1 MKELRFFLR
10 LFAAERRW
18 MIAGAVLMLTTLVA
32 SIALLSISGW
42 FITAAA
48 LAGIAALPLNFF
60 TPGASIRLFAILRT
74 LSRYAER
81 LVTHNATFRLLSRL
95 RVWFFERAIPL
106 APARLGGYRSG
117 DLLNRV
123 TADIDA
129 LDNLYIR
136 VLAPTVVA
144 LILGVLLLAAASLVA
159 PVIAFAV
166 LILLV
171 LAGVGVPMLAGRLG
185 APLGREMVDI
195 SSDLR
200 TRVVDGIQGLAEL
213 KVFQADRRHMAAL
226 ADDTDR
232 LLDRQRAMS
241 RITGL
246 SGALTMALTNLAV
259 VAALYLG
266 VDLLAADALT
276 GPQLAML
283 TFGTMAAFEAVAA
296 LPIAYQYLG
305 RTRAAARR
313 LIDIADAAPTVTDP
327 ATPAPRPDHF
337 DLVFDHVSFAY
348 PTSDGTATATPAV
361 EDINLTLAEGGRV
374 AVLGTSGAGQVDA
387 CQPRLAFLDP
397 PARRDPSGWNA
408 ADEAGG
414 AGSLFNGGRAVAA
427 HRAVQRHH
435 PRQPPDCPPGRQRQ
449 RAVGCAGDGATGRVC
464 PLDARWA
471 GQLGGR
477 VRRAPV
483 RWPGTAGGTGARSP
497 QGRAHPVA
505 G

>member
-171 LAGVGVPMLAGRLG
+171 LAGVGVPMLAGVS
-185 APLGREMVDI
+185 A
-195 SSDLR
+195 
-200 TRVVDGIQGLAEL
+200 
-213 KVFQADRRHMAAL
+213 RH
-226 ADDTDR
+226 
-232 LLDRQRAMS
+232 S
-241 RITGL
+241 
-246 SGALTMALTNLAV
+246 
-259 VAALYLG
+259 
-266 VDLLAADALT
+266 
-276 GPQLAML
+276 
-283 TFGTMAAFEAVAA
+283 
-296 LPIAYQYLG
+296 
-305 RTRAAARR
+305 AARWSTSR
-313 LIDIADAAPTVTDP
+313 PTCVP
-327 ATPAPRPDHF
+327 GSSMASR
-337 DLVFDHVSFAY
+337 
-348 PTSDGTATATPAV
+348 
-361 EDINLTLAEGGRV
+361 
-374 AVLGTSGAGQVDA
+374 
-387 CQPRLAFLDP
+387 
-397 PARRDPSGWNA
+397 GW
-408 ADEAGG
+408 
-414 AGSLFNGGRAVAA
+414 
-427 HRAVQRHH
+427 
-435 PRQPPDCPPGRQRQ
+435 
-449 RAVGCAGDGATGRVC
+449 
-464 PLDARWA
+464 
-471 GQLGGR
+471 
-477 VRRAPV
+477 
-483 RWPGTAGGTGARSP
+483 RS
-497 QGRAHPVA
+497 
-505 G
+505 

>member
-171 LAGVGVPMLAGRLG
+171 LAGVGVPCLPGVSA
-185 APLGREMVDI
+185 
-195 SSDLR
+195 R
-200 TRVVDGIQGLAEL
+200 TRPRDGRHLVRPAYPGRRWHPGAGGAE
-213 KVFQADRRHMAAL
+213 
-226 ADDTDR
+226 
-232 LLDRQRAMS
+232 
-241 RITGL
+241 GL
-246 SGALTMALTNLAV
+246 SGRSPPHGGAC
-259 VAALYLG
+259 
-266 VDLLAADALT
+266 
-276 GPQLAML
+276 
-283 TFGTMAAFEAVAA
+283 
-296 LPIAYQYLG
+296 
-305 RTRAAARR
+305 RR
-313 LIDIADAAPTVTDP
+313 Y
-327 ATPAPRPDHF
+327 R
-337 DLVFDHVSFAY
+337 
-348 PTSDGTATATPAV
+348 
-361 EDINLTLAEGGRV
+361 
-374 AVLGTSGAGQVDA
+374 
-387 CQPRLAFLDP
+387 P
-397 PARRDPSGWNA
+397 PA
-408 ADEAGG
+408 
-414 AGSLFNGGRAVAA
+414 
-427 HRAVQRHH
+427 
-435 PRQPPDCPPGRQRQ
+435 
-449 RAVGCAGDGATGRVC
+449 
-464 PLDARWA
+464 
-471 GQLGGR
+471 
-477 VRRAPV
+477 
-483 RWPGTAGGTGARSP
+483 
-497 QGRAHPVA
+497 
-505 G
+505 